1 MGRLP
6 LLRLFSLFRQ
16 IECKMHKTFYH
27 EAHEG
32 HEVIKI
38 IVFLLPD
45 LFFVSFMRFMVNL
58 WFQLRWA

>member
-16 IECKMHKTFYH
+16 IGCKMHKTFYH
-27 EAHEG
+27 EG

-38 IVFLLPD
+38 MVLLLPN
-45 LFFVSFMRFMVNL
+45 LFFMSFMVNL
-58 WFQLRWA
+58 LFRLRWA